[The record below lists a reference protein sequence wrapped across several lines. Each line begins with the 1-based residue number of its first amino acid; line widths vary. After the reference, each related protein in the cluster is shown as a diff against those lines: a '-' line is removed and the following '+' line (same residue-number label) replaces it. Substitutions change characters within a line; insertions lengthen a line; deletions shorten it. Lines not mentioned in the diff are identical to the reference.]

1 MKQLW
6 SAVILLAVMSL
17 LLAWNG
23 AHITERIQPFQENLD
38 QAVLAAKA
46 GEWDRA
52 EELTRQV
59 HQSWKEGLSYLY
71 LVQSHRDVDE
81 ITILL
86 EEALEYTASQSANT
100 YSAVNVRIQGL
111 MEGLVRIE
119 SLSVSNLL

>member
-6 SAVILLAVMSL
+6 SSVILLAVMSL

-23 AHITERIQPFQENLD
+23 AHITERIQPFQEDLD

-46 GEWDRA
+46 GDWDRT
-52 EELTRQV
+52 EELTREV

-86 EEALEYTASQSANT
+86 EEALEYTASQSTNT

-111 MEGLVRIE
+111 MEGLVKIE

>member
-17 LLAWNG
+17 LLTWNG
-23 AHITERIQPFQENLD
+23 GHITERIQPFQENLD

-46 GEWDRA
+46 GDWNRT

-59 HQSWKEGLSYLY
+59 QQAWKEGLSYLY

-86 EEALEYTASQSANT
+86 EEALEYTESQSTNT

>member
-46 GEWDRA
+46 GDWDRT
-52 EELTRQV
+52 EELTREV
-59 HQSWKEGLSYLY
+59 HQSWKDWLSYLY

-86 EEALEYTASQSANT
+86 EEALEYTESQSTNT